1 MSQFT
6 FQLRQ
11 IAQRMWFLPAA
22 FSLVAVISI
31 IIAWFLAQFAPKDL
45 PFTMPSNGVMS
56 ILTILASSLLTV
68 AVFALSTMVAAL
80 SSASNSTS
88 PRAVSLIT
96 ADRSAQT
103 SISMFIGAFLFSIVG
118 IIGLSAGFYSQAGRL
133 FLFAVTMA
141 VVVMVVTALIRWIGQ
156 ITAIGR
162 VGHTIDRVEGATRDA
177 FDMTGEHPVFDCR
190 VQIIEPQGMP
200 INARN
205 VGYVQHVDA
214 GKLQRLAEAHDLN
227 IAITA
232 RPGAYVA
239 PNRPLLLVEGVVP
252 AERVDDLAG
261 AFVVGDSRTF
271 YSDPRFGL
279 VVLGEIASKSLSA
292 GINDPGTAIDV
303 IGTLVRVLVDRPQV
317 DVDWHPRY
325 DRVSVPQLD
334 PVDLIDDAFRPIAR
348 DGAATIEV
356 VLRLL
361 AGLRTLAYASPD
373 LAEPALAMARDA
385 SARARQAMTAESDL
399 KTLEAAAAFAHEE
412 GAHQA

>member
-22 FSLVAVISI
+22 FSLVAVLSI
-31 IIAWFLAQFAPKDL
+31 IIAWFLAQFAPEDL
-45 PFTMPSNGVMS
+45 PFTMPSNGVVS

-68 AVFALSTMVAAL
+68 AVFALSTMVQAL

-133 FLFAVTMA
+133 FLFAVTMG

-162 VGHTIDRVEGATRDA
+162 VGHTIDRVELATKDA
-177 FDMTGEHPVFDCR
+177 FTLVGEHPFFDCH
-190 VQIIEPQGMP
+190 VQIIAPQGMP

-214 GKLQRLAEAHDLN
+214 GKLQRLAEEHDLT

-239 PNRPLLLVEGVVP
+239 PNRPLMLVKGVVP
-252 AERVDDLAG
+252 DNCVDDLTG
-261 AFVVGDSRTF
+261 SFVVGDTRTF

-279 VVLGEIASKSLSA
+279 VVLGEIASKALSA

-303 IGTLVRVLVDRPQV
+303 IGTLVRVLVDRSQIQS
-317 DVDWHPRY
+317 DDEPRF
-325 DRVSVPQLD
+325 DRISVPPLD
-334 PVDLIDDAFRPIAR
+334 PNDLIQDAFRPIAR
-348 DGAATIEV
+348 DGAGTIEV

-361 AGLRTLAYASPD
+361 AGLKTLAYASPD
-373 LAEPALAMARDA
+373 LKGAALTMARDA
-385 SARARQAMTAESDL
+385 AARARQAMTAESDL
-399 KTLEAAAAFAHEE
+399 EVLEEAAAFAHEDAE
-412 GAHQA
+412 Q